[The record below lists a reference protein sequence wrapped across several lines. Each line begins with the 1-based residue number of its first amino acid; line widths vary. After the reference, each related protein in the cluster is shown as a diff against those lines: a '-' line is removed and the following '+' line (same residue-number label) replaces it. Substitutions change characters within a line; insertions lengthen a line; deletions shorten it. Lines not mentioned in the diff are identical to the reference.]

1 MPDYAEIFCAN
12 IQRIQKERKLNKLA
26 LATISGV
33 SPSIITDV
41 MQGKSN
47 PSLKTMQSFSDGLG
61 IPLPILLK
69 PADADEW
76 KAMDSA
82 VQNILTEE
90 KPKLSVP
97 DGYGM
102 LEDVVLP
109 QAKIEIIQDW
119 VKQTRRTPRKPRHSG
134 QGGEN
139 E

>member
-12 IQRIQKERKLNKLA
+12 IQRIQKERKLNKLT
-26 LATISGV
+26 LATLSGISA
-33 SPSIITDV
+33 SIITDI
-41 MQGKSN
+41 MQGKAN
-47 PSLKTMQSFSDGLG
+47 PNLKTMQNLSDGLG

-76 KAMDSA
+76 KAMNSA
-82 VQNILTEE
+82 VQNIPMEE
-90 KPKLSVP
+90 KPKVSVP